1 MQKRNLVLIGF
12 MGCGKTTI
20 GKNLSKLTG
29 YNFIDMDYE
38 IEKSAGMKINSIF
51 EKYGERAFRNMESEL
66 CAELSKADGCIIATG
81 GGVVKSDSNIE
92 MLKRNGTVL
101 YIKASPEQIYRNLKK
116 DKSRP
121 LLNVDN
127 KMQRII
133 ELMEERKLLY
143 DKRSDITVEITGL
156 NSQEA
161 AKMIKDILEGN
172 NML

>member
-1 MQKRNLVLIGF
+1 MQKKNLGLIGF
-12 MGCGKTTI
+12 MGCGKNTI

-38 IEKSAGMKINSIF
+38 IEKRAGMKINSIF
-51 EKYGERAFRNMESEL
+51 DKYGEQEFRKMESEL
-66 CAELSKADGCIIATG
+66 CSELSLSDSCIIATG

-92 MLKRNGTVL
+92 MLKRNGIVL
-101 YIKASPEQIYRNLKK
+101 YIKASPEQIYRNIKK

-121 LLNVDN
+121 LLNVEN

-133 ELMEERKLLY
+133 ELMEERKPLY
-143 DKRSDITVEITGL
+143 DKRGDITVEITEL

-161 AKMIKDILEGN
+161 AKLIKDILEGK

>member
-81 GGVVKSDSNIE
+81 GGVVKSDSNI
-92 MLKRNGTVL
+92 
-101 YIKASPEQIYRNLKK
+101 
-116 DKSRP
+116 
-121 LLNVDN
+121 
-127 KMQRII
+127 
-133 ELMEERKLLY
+133 
-143 DKRSDITVEITGL
+143 
-156 NSQEA
+156 
-161 AKMIKDILEGN
+161 
-172 NML
+172 